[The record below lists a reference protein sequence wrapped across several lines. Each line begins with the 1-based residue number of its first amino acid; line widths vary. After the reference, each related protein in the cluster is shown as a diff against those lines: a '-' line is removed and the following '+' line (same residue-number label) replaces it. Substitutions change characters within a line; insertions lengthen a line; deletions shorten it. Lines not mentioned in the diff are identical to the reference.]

1 MVMVKAD
8 NKPRVLVTLPLPEAV
23 LTSLAQEYVLEVWS
37 ESNPIPATRLS
48 DWLADCDGVLCGLST
63 RFDQSVFQNVQLP
76 KVISS
81 ISVGVDHIDLT
92 AATARQVAVGHTPGV
107 LVDSTAD
114 LALGLMLAVTRRLV
128 EGDRLIREGGWQ
140 SGWSTG
146 FFLGTDLSRATVGL
160 VGLGPIGQ
168 AVARRLQAFG
178 ARVIAWNRT
187 PRVVEGVEMVD
198 LDTLFGSADI
208 VSLHTALTDDT
219 RSLVNRARLAQMRDG
234 SVLINTARGGLVDEQ
249 ALAEE
254 LANGR
259 LKAGLDVYQE
269 EPLPLDSPL
278 LGCRE
283 AVLAPHVGSAT
294 AATRLAMLERAM
306 LNLAVGLRGET
317 LPFCANPEV
326 YAK

>member
-1 MVMVKAD
+1 MVKAD

-92 AATARQVAVGHTPGV
+92 AATARRVAIGHTPGV

-128 EGDRLIREGGWQ
+128 EGDALIREGGWQ

-168 AVARRLQAFG
+168 AVAKRLRAFG
-178 ARVIAWNRT
+178 ARIIAWNRT
-187 PRVVEGVEMVD
+187 PRVVESVEMVD

-219 RSLVNRARLAQMRDG
+219 HLLVNRSRLAQMRDG

-249 ALAEE
+249 ALADE

-269 EPLPLDSPL
+269 EPLPLGSPL
-278 LGCRE
+278 LRCRE

-306 LNLAVGLRGET
+306 LNLAAGLREET
-317 LPFCANPEV
+317 LPFCANPDV

>member
-1 MVMVKAD
+1 MASTH
-8 NKPRVLVTLPLPEAV
+8 NKPRVLVTLPLPEPV
-23 LTSLAQEYVLEVWS
+23 MVSLAQDYTVQEWS
-37 ESNPIPATRLS
+37 ESHPIPSTRLIE
-48 DWLADCDGVLCGLST
+48 WLADCDGVLCGLST
-63 RFDQSVFQNVQLP
+63 HFDQSVFQGVHLP

-81 ISVGVDHIDLT
+81 ISVGVDHIDLA
-92 AATARQVAVGHTPGV
+92 AATARGVAVGHTPGV

-114 LALGLMLAVTRRLV
+114 LALGLMLAVMRRLV
-128 EGDRLIREGGWQ
+128 EGDTLIREGGWQ

-168 AVARRLQAFG
+168 AVARRLQGFG

-187 PRVVEGVEMVD
+187 PRNLEGVEMVD
-198 LDTLFGSADI
+198 LDTLFSMADV

-259 LKAGLDVYQE
+259 LRAGLDVYQE

-306 LNLAVGLRGET
+306 LNLAAGLRGET

>member
-1 MVMVKAD
+1 MD
-8 NKPRVLVTLPLPEAV
+8 NTHNKPRVLVTLPLPESV
-23 LTSLAQEYVLEVWS
+23 MVSLAQDYTVKQWS
-37 ESNPIPATRLS
+37 ESNPIPSTRLIE
-48 DWLADCDGVLCGLST
+48 WLADCDGVLCGLST
-63 RFDQSVFQNVQLP
+63 HFDQSVFQGVQLP
-76 KVISS
+76 RVISS
-81 ISVGVDHIDLT
+81 ISVGVDHIDLD

-198 LDTLFGSADI
+198 LNTLFGTADV

-219 RSLVNRARLAQMRDG
+219 RSLVNRTRLAQMRDG

-259 LKAGLDVYQE
+259 LRAGLDVYQE